1 MRLDSRG
8 RPAKTLNAALG
19 NSLKPWEVM
28 RDFKQGTLNTAVG
41 PFMKFILRPR
51 ASRDDHQ

>member
-19 NSLKPWEVM
+19 NSLKPWEVVG
-28 RDFKQGTLNTAVG
+28 DFKQGALNTAVD
-41 PFMKFILRPR
+41 PFM
-51 ASRDDHQ
+51 